1 MAASARAKIAQPAH
15 AAPHRYA
22 TRRPDIPSLPKQR
35 AAAATGMSTGPG
47 IPAAITYLDGRRL
60 QRAMAAGA
68 RQVRDRCAE
77 LDAINVFPVADH
89 DTGTNLV
96 FSLRALAA
104 ADPLSVPRDAGA
116 WLRSSAELMLDNAQG
131 WAGSVLAWFV
141 HGAGAATRAT
151 RLGASDLAQVLGAG
165 VAAGREGVDHA
176 AAGTLID
183 VLEAVAAAAQQAAQA
198 GERDLARILA
208 AALGAA
214 RVALDGT
221 RERCPPLRAAGVV
234 DAGALAFVLLLEG
247 MAALVANGTRAS
259 LRVPTGDR
267 GADRPAAG
275 QAARPASSEAAV
287 VVVTDSAADL
297 PQADI
302 ETLGIRV
309 VPLRLNLDG
318 RLFIDK
324 IELAPREFFT
334 RMRVPGSAIKT
345 SQPSPGDFLRAHQL
359 DGSRGR
365 EVVSIHVPAAL
376 SGTLNGARV
385 SARHSAPG
393 SVHVVDAGNVSVGQG
408 LVVRYAAEA
417 ARAGLAAPAVIDAV
431 ARIIPRT
438 RTVAVVSDLGF
449 AVRGGRVGRGTQ
461 RVADAFRLAPVL
473 ASRPD
478 GRVGVI
484 GVLPGRR
491 DLARRLARRLLRSL
505 DRARTWRIAVGHCDD
520 EAQAA
525 RLLELLAAGIPLLD
539 HACLVDCGT
548 VLGAHAGPGAL
559 VVGIQHY
566 TPPAGGS

>member
-1 MAASARAKIAQPAH
+1 MSAGA
-15 AAPHRYA
+15 
-22 TRRPDIPSLPKQR
+22 
-35 AAAATGMSTGPG
+35 GM
-47 IPAAITYLDGRRL
+47 PAAIAYLDGRRL
-60 QRAMAAGA
+60 QRALVAGA
-68 RQVRDRCAE
+68 RRVGDRRAE

-104 ADPLSVPRDAGA
+104 ADPACVPRDAGA
-116 WLRSSAELMLDNAQG
+116 WLRASAALMLDHAQG
-131 WAGSVLAWFV
+131 WAGSVLAWFL
-141 HGAGAATRAT
+141 HGAGGAARGA
-151 RLGASDLAQVLGAG
+151 RLGIGDLAQVLGAG
-165 VAAGREGVDHA
+165 VAAGRQGVDRA
-176 AAGTLID
+176 EPGTLID
-183 VLEAVAAAAQQAAQA
+183 VLEAATAAVRQAAQA
-198 GERDLARILA
+198 GEADLARVLA
-208 AALGAA
+208 AALAAA
-214 RVALDGT
+214 RVALDAT

-247 MAALVANGTRAS
+247 MAGLLANGTRAS
-259 LRVPTGDR
+259 LRAPVDGR
-267 GADRPAAG
+267 GANRPVASYAASPG
-275 QAARPASSEAAV
+275 VSAETV

-324 IELAPREFFT
+324 IELAPREFYK
-334 RMRVPGSAIKT
+334 RMRAPGSAIKT

-359 DGSRGR
+359 DGSGARA
-365 EVVSIHVPAAL
+365 VISIHVPAAL

-393 SVHVVDAGNVSVGQG
+393 TVHVVDAGNVSVGQG

-417 ARAGLAAPAVIDAV
+417 ARAGLAAPAVVEAV
-431 ARIIPRT
+431 ARIIART
-438 RTVAVVSDLGF
+438 RTVAVVSDLAF

-461 RVADAFRLAPVL
+461 RVVDALRLAPVL

-484 GVLPGRR
+484 GVLPGRQ

-505 DRARTWRIAVGHCDD
+505 DRACTWRIAVGHCDD

-566 TPPAGGS
+566 TPPAGGA